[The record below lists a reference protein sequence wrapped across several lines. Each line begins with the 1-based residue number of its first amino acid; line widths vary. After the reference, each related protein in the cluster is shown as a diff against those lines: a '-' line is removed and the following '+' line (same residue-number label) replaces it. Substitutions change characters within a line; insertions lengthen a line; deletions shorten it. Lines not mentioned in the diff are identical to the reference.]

1 MGLESG
7 KLRILS
13 ITTISCR
20 EKKNWGHLG
29 VNTNHPKSQ
38 GTKERPPYKV
48 PTRMARGHILRDSPH
63 QPPYLHKRW
72 MVRPILQQP
81 NDRLW
86 ETLKHRLTK
95 PCFWDVGV
103 LVEVIGSI
111 WLHYQVWGCLLK
123 ESVMGEAAGQKLAAQ
138 ELVIQ
143 FNTCEVN
150 VTVVSGLSNLVS

>member
-20 EKKNWGHLG
+20 EKKNWGCLG

-38 GTKERPPYKV
+38 GTKERPRQKV
-48 PTRMARGHILRDSPH
+48 PAGMAKATSSMPSPH
-63 QPPYLHKRW
+63 HPPYLHKRW
-72 MVRPILQQP
+72 MFRPILQQA
-81 NDRLW
+81 NDSLW

-111 WLHYQVWGCLLK
+111 WLHYQVWGHLPK
-123 ESVMGEAAGQKLAAQ
+123 ESVMGEGAGQKLAAQ
-138 ELVIQ
+138 ELGIQ
-143 FNTCEVN
+143 VNACKVN
-150 VTVVSGLSNLVS
+150 VRVKSMDSVIC